1 MHDIRRGGISYDT
14 GMKTF
19 KMKDHGH
26 HVAVFDIPLNIFNNG
41 EFRLIASLRI
51 PNPNDDQQTDA
62 VGVAVDENACTF
74 VIQDERNRNYAL
86 LSDRSLTMTQ
96 VDDSIINI

>member
-1 MHDIRRGGISYDT
+1 
-14 GMKTF
+14 
-19 KMKDHGH
+19 
-26 HVAVFDIPLNIFNNG
+26 
-41 EFRLIASLRI
+41 LRI

-86 LSDRSLTMTQ
+86 LSDRALTMTQ